1 MDTVR
6 TAVIGTGY
14 LGRFHADKYADIEG
28 SELIAVVDLDLA
40 AAQTVAERHGCLA
53 TFDYRE
59 ILDQV
64 DAVSIVVPTSLHH
77 RVARDCL
84 ERGIHVLV
92 EKPITSSVEQ
102 ADELIALAREH
113 GCVLQVG
120 HLERFN
126 AVLLDLDKVL
136 ERPLF
141 IESSRL
147 APFKPRATDVSVVLD
162 LMIHDI
168 DIILDVV
175 DSDIEHL
182 DASGISVL
190 TDAVDIANARLRFAN
205 GCVANV
211 TASRIS
217 LKSERKIRLFQQDSY
232 ISADF
237 QNRVLSVHR
246 KGSGEQFPG
255 VPEIV
260 SDEIAYEDGDAL
272 RAEIVDFLECI
283 RSGRRPLV
291 DGEAGRRALSMATR
305 ITELVH
311 SATARQH
318 QSKGSQP

>member
-14 LGRFHADKYADIEG
+14 LGRFHADKYAQVAG
-28 SELIAVVDLDLA
+28 SELVAVADPDLA
-40 AAQTVAERHGCLA
+40 AARAVADKHGCLA
-53 TFDYRE
+53 TPDYHE
-59 ILDQV
+59 ILGEV
-64 DAVSIVVPTSLHH
+64 DAVSIVVPTTLHH

-84 ERGIHVLV
+84 EHDIHVLV
-92 EKPITSSVEQ
+92 EKPITTTIEE
-102 ADELIALAREH
+102 ADDLIGLARER
-113 GCVLQVG
+113 GRVLQVG

-126 AVLLDLDKVL
+126 SVLLDLDKL
-136 ERPLF
+136 LDRPLF

-175 DSDIEHL
+175 DSEIEHL

-190 TDAVDIANARLRFAN
+190 TDAVDIANARLRFTN

-217 LKSERKIRLFQQDSY
+217 LKSERKIRFFQQDAY
-232 ISADF
+232 LSADF

-246 KGSGEQFPG
+246 KGGGEQFPG

-260 SDEIAYEDGDAL
+260 SEETVYEDGDAL
-272 RAEIVDFLECI
+272 RAEIVDFLDCI
-283 RSGRRPLV
+283 RSGRHPLV
-291 DGEAGRRALSMATR
+291 DGEAGRRALAMATR

-311 SATARQH
+311 SATARTQ
-318 QSKGSQP
+318 QS